1 MQLVQMAFILFKG
14 VFKGNGHRGFT
25 SFDGSFL
32 SGISVYKC
40 ELYAL
45 SLKLCYKTD
54 DCSTKL
60 WRLSTE
66 TLLLYRSCETGR

>member
-1 MQLVQMAFILFKG
+1 MFRWLILFKG
-14 VFKGNGHRGFT
+14 VFIRERPSGFYKLRWLV
-25 SFDGSFL
+25 L

-54 DCSTKL
+54 DCSIKL
-60 WRLSTE
+60 WRLS
-66 TLLLYRSCETGR
+66 L